1 MFVHPQFDPVAIQLG
16 PLAVR
21 WYGLMYLLAFIQIVI
36 LGKFRA
42 RQNLLTG
49 WHPRDVDDML
59 FYGVFGTILGGRLGY
74 VLFYKPFYY
83 FAHPAEMLA
92 IWQGGMSFHG
102 GFLGVLVALWL
113 YARNRNKRWLEVT
126 DFVAPLVPLGL
137 AFGRLGNFINGEL
150 WGRVTS
156 ATAPW
161 AVYFPQA
168 AAEDKA
174 WITAFPQEAAAR
186 GLAAVYER
194 MGMLPRHP
202 SQLYES
208 ALEGFVLFAL
218 IWLYARHRRPLG
230 AVSGLFLIG
239 YGSFRFLVEYARE
252 PDSFLGTLALG
263 MSMGQWLSLP
273 MIVIGVLMMLWAY
286 WRAGKAQPTIFGP

>member
-49 WHPRDVDDML
+49 WHPRDVDHML

-102 GFLGVLVALWL
+102 GFLGVLIALWL

-186 GLAAVYER
+186 GLAAIYER
-194 MGMLPRHP
+194 VGMLPRHP

-252 PDSFLGTLALG
+252 PDSFLGMLALG